1 MNPRPLSLFADA
13 ERNTPAGFLAFLDL
27 ATLKGKEIDNDPKKK
42 KKNEDPEAFKRRMD
56 EDKFQWLEEHLAEHV
71 KKSQDSSLVTNFVR
85 NLAWRVNPIRN
96 WLVLVADPNIV
107 RPAATGEVGPPIV
120 GIVCGRHRMMLLIVL
135 KSMNLLSASWLVELE
150 TSRPLVYQLIE
161 LPYLIQKDDVLRSMS
176 LQQIPLSNRDILMR
190 GFTALIQRGLSQ
202 KQEDLLLVF
211 NQASLDGFS
220 DFSIIAFRSMDS
232 FIQFLKHTVDRLTL
246 PLGVDICHKLLEAF
260 VNHSF
265 VQERNLGHLTENDKL
280 HYMIKALGF
289 LQSCEQK
296 IWRHVNFFTAYAHWD
311 DQVVGFAGFLWK
323 LSPIVKSK
331 QEKKDSLLRI
341 SLETMFLRSIASF
354 TDDSSPDIL
363 SDPSVYANDCIA
375 FLQSRFC
382 KVNKSGKTKTFDTF
396 FMPYLKQVT
405 LRDEPKFSL
414 VFEFYPAAWSL
425 SSAKREREIDPID
438 IVLFAAMLLGP
449 PGFRFR
455 SASGSARPAYPGP
468 LRCCNEPPLKPEG
481 TEQHM
486 GATALRRLRP
496 FLSHSEGLGFQLE
509 KYLIAVAQAEKAE
522 DLDAQIPI
530 VQTFLQSVAEFV
542 FVEEPDKRYQRLV
555 PTFALLGGKESAMVN
570 ILHTAPPLNPV
581 SDDEG
586 VGGGGGG
593 GEGGGKPE
601 QVVAV
606 AKAKQINLLPAP
618 MVAPTLVGGVAKQK
632 AAGDVERAPAPRQHF
647 AFEPGMS
654 AKISV
659 EEWVKL
665 KKEGILNLFSFTS
678 RDSSVYEN
686 PERFELLVNLSGLIR
701 VIDYS
706 YIHLFALGNHV
717 SFLNN
722 LSRVLN
728 DMHQYGTA
736 HYPFEALCERLQLY
750 VKYRD
755 RFVTDEEEETNA
767 EYSKFLKIPVIRQ
780 PPSPPPS
787 PLRSPPPPPVPVV
800 SQDIDL
806 EKILSDGMENDSEKE
821 ENDSE
826 KVELEAKEK
835 EKQKGSAD
843 DDQEEEEEGK
853 EKNAEDMGNAVD
865 EDEDEDDEDERVP
878 VTKRESLAKSGAG
891 GSAFR
896 PLGVGETMKE
906 NQSLH
911 FFLLKANKST
921 LLGKAVPYHLYGS
934 KGGKG
939 VSGLTYGRGIDQ
951 THICILSAPGLQEQ
965 RLGESGDRKF
975 QDIFDLD
982 RAKSPE
988 RLMVASSSVVV
999 IVAPFDCNSLLAA
1012 QQSVMQAWGT
1022 EELLVEHLNYQVIIE
1037 STEDGLPLTTSSIAV
1052 MFLFKELSESQACLP
1067 RLVQEYINQVGF
1079 GSNVLFTNTGFCP
1092 IVSQTVSA
1100 SIDLI
1105 DQEGTFNVQGNAIEF
1120 LLSMINS
1127 IPKREIVYMLGESG
1141 LSEYLQVAVLAPNA
1155 TVFGLDMTQD
1165 VKVEHYANAKKPSSF
1180 LSLENISDVKRDAH
1194 GKGGVYIQT
1203 DIVIVAGEYV
1213 SKKNISKRGGKKRRK
1228 PSQSG
1233 EGDGEED
1240 EKDEEGEDFVESGE
1254 SSGKKG
1260 GESVFQSS
1268 LPSSATKRSMAIV
1281 CKPAVTTFEN
1291 ANENP
1296 VPRTGIRFFP
1306 DDIDLVSPSHV
1317 GTATRRLLNV
1327 VMPGTEGAYQTQMAG
1342 LAAEFLTSETQNK
1355 ANRRSRSGSEGGE
1368 GDSEKRRKTDDN
1380 LEGEEAASVGAEDE
1394 GGGESGDG
1402 SSEDE
1407 VAGDQKGGQQEPRYD
1422 YRDRGNKKI
1431 NYAK

>member
-27 ATLKGKEIDNDPKKK
+27 ATLKGKEIDNDPKNK

-176 LQQIPLSNRDILMR
+176 LQQIPLSNHDILMR

-265 VQERNLGHLTENDKL
+265 VQEQNLGHLTENDKL
-280 HYMIKALGF
+280 HHMIKALGF

-296 IWRHVNFFTAYAHWD
+296 IWRHVNFFTDYAHWD

-341 SLETMFLRSIASF
+341 SLETMFLRSIASPGL
-354 TDDSSPDIL
+354 TDDSSSDTL
-363 SDPSVYANDCIA
+363 LDPSVYANDCIA

-438 IVLFAAMLLGP
+438 IVLFAALLLGP
-449 PGFRFR
+449 PGFRFK
-455 SASGSARPAYPGP
+455 SASGSARPAYPGQ
-468 LRCCNEPPLKPEG
+468 LRCCNESPMKPEG

-509 KYLIAVAQAEKAE
+509 KYLIAVARAENAE
-522 DLDAQIPI
+522 DLDAQKPI

-542 FVEEPDKRYQRLV
+542 FVDEPDKRYQRLV
-555 PTFALLGGKESAMVN
+555 PTFALLGGKESSIVN
-570 ILHTAPPLNPV
+570 ILHTAPSLNPV
-581 SDDEG
+581 SDDKG
-586 VGGGGGG
+586 AGGG

-601 QVVAV
+601 KVVAV
-606 AKAKQINLLPAP
+606 AKAKQINHLPAP
-618 MVAPTLVGGVAKQK
+618 MVAPTLVGGGAKQK
-632 AAGDVERAPAPRQHF
+632 AAGDVERAPAPRQQF

-701 VIDYS
+701 MTDYP
-706 YIHLFALGNHV
+706 YIQLFALGNHV

-722 LSRVLN
+722 LARVFK

-755 RFVTDEEEETNA
+755 GFVTDEEEVTNA
-767 EYSKFLKIPVIRQ
+767 EYSEFLKTPVIRR
-780 PPSPPPS
+780 PPSPPPLPS
-787 PLRSPPPPPVPVV
+787 QSPPPPLVPVV
-800 SQDIDL
+800 SGDMDF
-806 EKILSDGMENDSEKE
+806 EKILNDGMENDL
-821 ENDSE
+821 E

-843 DDQEEEEEGK
+843 DNEEEEEECE
-853 EKNAEDMGNAVD
+853 EKNAEDMGNDGDQV
-865 EDEDEDDEDERVP
+865 EDEDDEDERVP

-896 PLGVGETMKE
+896 PLGVGETMME

-934 KGGKG
+934 KAGKG

-988 RLMVASSSVVV
+988 RLMVAYSTVVV

-1052 MFLFKELSESQACLP
+1052 TFLFKELSESQACLP
-1067 RLVQEYINQVGF
+1067 RLVQEYINQIGF

-1127 IPKREIVYMLGESG
+1127 IPKREIVNMLGESG

-1165 VKVEHYANAKKPSSF
+1165 VKVEHYVNAKKPSSF
-1180 LSLENISDVKRDAH
+1180 LSLENISDVKRDAQDN
-1194 GKGGVYIQT
+1194 GGVYIQT
-1203 DIVIVAGEYV
+1203 DIVIVAGQYV

-1240 EKDEEGEDFVESGE
+1240 DKDDEGEDFVESGE

-1268 LPSSATKRSMAIV
+1268 LPSSATNRSMAIV

-1306 DDIDLVSPSHV
+1306 DDIDLVSALPV
-1317 GTATRRLLNV
+1317 GTATRRLLNI
-1327 VMPGTEGAYQTQMAG
+1327 VMAGTEGAYPTPTSL
-1342 LAAEFLTSETQNK
+1342 LAAEFLTSKAQNK
-1355 ANRRSRSGSEGGE
+1355 AKRRSRSGSEGGE
-1368 GDSEKRRKTDDN
+1368 GDSEKRRKTQDES
-1380 LEGEEAASVGAEDE
+1380 EGEEAASVGAVDK
-1394 GGGESGDG
+1394 GGGGPGDG
-1402 SSEDE
+1402 SSQDE
-1407 VAGDQKGGQQEPRYD
+1407 VAGDQKGGQQR
-1422 YRDRGNKKI
+1422 RHGTRNRGATP
-1431 NYAK
+1431 NYT